1 MAKADQLK
9 ALLKSHIEGDDSH
22 FFAVAMQ
29 VAASEAKRGHGK
41 LAQEIRALIDEAKA
55 KKSAPVSPQPIPIT
69 TPRGELSSLLSVSY
83 PKLRLSDMV
92 LLESISERLKRL
104 IKEQRQI
111 KKIRSYGLM
120 PRKKLLL
127 VGQPGTGKT
136 MSATVLAGE
145 LGLPLFTV
153 RLDSLMTKYMGETAA
168 KLRLIFESL
177 TQTRGVYLFDEFDA
191 IGSQRGLLN
200 DVGEIRRILNSF
212 LQMIEQDTSD
222 SLILAATN
230 HPEILDHALF
240 RRFDDVVEFELP
252 PRELIE
258 QTISN
263 KLLRFKKRD
272 MDWNRL
278 AEKAEGLSYADITKA
293 CEDAIKDAIIHDR
306 EEVSTE
312 DLLIPL
318 QERQSIRKK

>member
-29 VAASEAKRGHGK
+29 MAASEAKRGHGK
-41 LAQEIRALIDEAKA
+41 LAQEIRALVDEAKA
-55 KKSAPVSPQPIPIT
+55 KKSPPVSPQPIPIT
-69 TPRGELSSLLSVSY
+69 APRGELSSLLSVSY

-92 LLESISERLKRL
+92 LQEGVSNRLKRL

-111 KKIRSYGLM
+111 KKIRSHGLT

-127 VGQPGTGKT
+127 VGNPGTGKT
-136 MSATVLAGE
+136 MSAAVLAGE

-153 RLDSLMTKYMGETAA
+153 RLDSLMTKFMGETAA
-168 KLRLIFESL
+168 KLRLIFDSL
-177 TQTRGVYLFDEFDA
+177 TQIRGVYLFDEFDA

-212 LQMIEQDTSD
+212 LQMIEQDDSD
-222 SLILAATN
+222 SLILSATN

-240 RRFDDVVEFELP
+240 RRFDDVIEFELP
-252 PRELIE
+252 PKDLIE
-258 QTISN
+258 QTITN
-263 KLLRFKKRD
+263 KLLRFKKKD
-272 MDWNRL
+272 LDWKRL

-306 EEVSTE
+306 EDVSTE
-312 DLLIPL
+312 DLLTPL

>member
-9 ALLKSHIEGDDSH
+9 ALLKSHIDGDDTH

-29 VAASEAKRGHGK
+29 LAASEAKRGHGK
-41 LAQEIRALIDEAKA
+41 LAQEIRSLIDEAKA

-92 LLESISERLKRL
+92 LLESVSERLKRL

-111 KKIRSYGLM
+111 KKIRSYGLA

-177 TQTRGVYLFDEFDA
+177 THTRGVYLFDEFDA

-240 RRFDDVVEFELP
+240 RRFDDVIEFELP
-252 PRELIE
+252 PKDLIQ
-258 QTISN
+258 QTITA
-263 KLLRFKKRD
+263 KLLQFKKKD
-272 MDWNRL
+272 LDWKVL
-278 AEKAEGLSYADITKA
+278 VEKAEGLSYADITKA

-306 EEVSTE
+306 DEVATD
-312 DLLIPL
+312 DLLKPL
-318 QERQSIRKK
+318 QERQSIRRK

>member
-9 ALLKSHIEGDDSH
+9 ALLKSHIEGDDTH

-29 VAASEAKRGHGK
+29 MAATEAKRGHGN
-41 LAQEIRALIDEAKA
+41 LAQELRALIDDAKA
-55 KKSAPVSPQPIPIT
+55 KKSASVSPQPIPIT
-69 TPRGELSSLLSVSY
+69 APRGELSSLLSVSY

-92 LLESISERLKRL
+92 LLESVSERLKRL

-111 KKIRSYGLM
+111 KKIRSYGLV
-120 PRKKLLL
+120 PRKKLLF

-153 RLDSLMTKYMGETAA
+153 RLDSLMTKFMGETAA

-212 LQMIEQDTSD
+212 LQMIEQDASD

-240 RRFDDVVEFELP
+240 RRFDDVIEFELP
-252 PRELIE
+252 PKELIE
-258 QTISN
+258 QTLIN
-263 KLLRFKKRD
+263 KLGYFKKKD
-272 MDWNRL
+272 IDWKKL
-278 AEKAEGLSYADITKA
+278 EKQAEGLSYADITRA

-312 DLLIPL
+312 DILKPL
-318 QERQSIRKK
+318 QERQAICKK